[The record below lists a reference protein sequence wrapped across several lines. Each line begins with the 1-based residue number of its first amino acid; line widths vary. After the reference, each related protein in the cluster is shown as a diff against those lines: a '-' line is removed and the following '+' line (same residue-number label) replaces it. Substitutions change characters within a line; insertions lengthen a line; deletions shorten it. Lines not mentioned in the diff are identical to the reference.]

1 MIIAIDGLSASGK
14 SSTAKL
20 LAEKIKFVH
29 FSTGKMYR
37 ALTAYLIDKDLLG
50 NFPDKVLE
58 LIDTIDISVK
68 GQNLNNIYINGIL
81 YTEKC
86 YSPDVTKRVSEI
98 SAISEI
104 RTKMVYIQRK
114 LSNGNNLVCEGRDI
128 GTIVFPDAE
137 FKFFFDADTDIRA
150 KRRFKELNRNQ
161 IQASL
166 IDIKNKLIKR
176 DYIDINRQE
185 SPLVKADDSIVV
197 DTTNM
202 TLQEQ
207 VEFIYNKIKLKIG

>member
-68 GQNLNNIYINGIL
+68 GQNLNNIYINGIM

-86 YSPDVTKRVSEI
+86 YSSDVTKRVSEV
-98 SAISEI
+98 SALSEI